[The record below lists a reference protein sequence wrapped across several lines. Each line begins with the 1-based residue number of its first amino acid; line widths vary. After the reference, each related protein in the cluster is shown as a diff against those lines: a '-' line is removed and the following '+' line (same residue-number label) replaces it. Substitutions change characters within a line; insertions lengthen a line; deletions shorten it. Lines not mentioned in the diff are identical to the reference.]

1 MEISQTQNKAKRL
14 KVLLSAYACRPDM
27 GSEPG
32 VGWNMARELVK
43 HYSIW
48 VITREENRFS
58 IASELSQNPVPGLN
72 VIYYDLPSW
81 ARWWKKPSQGVHL
94 HHYLWQIGVYFL
106 AQKLHREINFDLVH
120 HVTYGRYSAPSF
132 LSLLPVP
139 FIWGPVGGGE
149 SAPAPFWQDF
159 TFRNKIYESLRNLAS
174 WVGERDPFVHLTVK
188 RSKVAIVATP
198 ETSLRV
204 SALGA
209 KRIEVIFG
217 QTGVNQQELAQLG
230 QLPVQSSQTPIRFV
244 SIGRLLHWK
253 GFHLGIRAFAQA
265 NLQESEYWIVG
276 DGAERQ
282 RLEALTQE
290 LQIAD
295 RVRFFG
301 NLPREKTLQK
311 LGECDVL
318 VHPSLH
324 DFSPTVCLEAM
335 AANRPVICLDLGG
348 PATQITEETGFKVA
362 AHTPEQAVT
371 DMAKV
376 MVDLASEPKM
386 RVRMG
391 QAGRQRISQLYS
403 WEMKGKF
410 LKELYTEIVQQGV

>member
-1 MEISQTQNKAKRL
+1 MENQQKPL

-43 HYSIW
+43 HYKIW
-48 VITREENRFS
+48 VITRAENRPF
-58 IASELSQNPVPGLN
+58 IEAELTQNPIPGLE
-72 VIYYDLPSW
+72 VIYYDLPAW
-81 ARWWKKPSQGVHL
+81 ARWWKGKNRGVHL

-106 AQKLHREINFDLVH
+106 AQNLHRQINFDLVH

-132 LSLLPVP
+132 LSLLPIP
-139 FIWGPVGGGE
+139 FVWGPVGGGE
-149 SAPAPFWQDF
+149 SAPTPFWQDF
-159 TFRNKIYESLRNLAS
+159 SVSNKIYEFLRNIAA

-188 RSKVAIVATP
+188 RSQVAIVATP
-198 ETSLRV
+198 ETSARV

-209 KRIEVIFG
+209 KRIEVIYG
-217 QTGVNQQELAQLG
+217 QTGINQQEITQLG
-230 QLPVQSSQTPIRFV
+230 QLPVEASATSIRFI

-253 GFHLGIRAFAQA
+253 GFHLGLRAFAQA
-265 NLQESEYWIVG
+265 NLPNGEFWIVG
-276 DGAERQ
+276 DGPERK
-282 RLEALTQE
+282 RLEKLSQE
-290 LQIAD
+290 LQISD
-295 RVRFFG
+295 RVHFFG
-301 NLPREKTLQK
+301 NLPRDLTLSK

-335 AANRPVICLDLGG
+335 AASRPVICLELGG
-348 PATQITEETGFKVA
+348 PATQITAETGFKIP
-362 AHTPEQAVT
+362 AHTPEQVT
-371 DMAKV
+371 VDMAKV
-376 MVDLASEPKM
+376 MQRLAVEPDL

-391 QAGRQRISQLYS
+391 KAGRQRVNQLYS

-410 LKELYTEIVQQGV
+410 LTKLYTEIVHQGA